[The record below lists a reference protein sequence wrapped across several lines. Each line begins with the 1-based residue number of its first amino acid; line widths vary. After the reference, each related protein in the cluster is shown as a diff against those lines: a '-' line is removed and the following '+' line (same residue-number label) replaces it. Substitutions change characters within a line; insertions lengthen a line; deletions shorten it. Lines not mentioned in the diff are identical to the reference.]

1 MNNFITTLLQFIN
14 NPDERDT
21 NYNIAYCLISHCHE
35 LDKMSVQDLAD
46 ECYVSVST
54 FNRFFKLFGFKK
66 FVIFKQLIA
75 SHVVIRLSQMQYRI
89 KLKDYKQVESTLYSF
104 LSSNDYQTVVN
115 ASAFIIQQCCET
127 ILKSKRI
134 VLIGSDEMISNALRF
149 QGDFCVMK
157 KMTIKD
163 SIYLERFFVPNEDDF
178 VIIMTMSGRI
188 VDLNDD
194 LMENIM
200 ARHPKALM
208 IGNKDYIKENG
219 MFLQIPM
226 GLDEVLE
233 NMILDYYLQEIVY
246 TYARD
251 YYDC

>member
-1 MNNFITTLLQFIN
+1 M
-14 NPDERDT
+14 
-21 NYNIAYCLISHCHE
+21 
-35 LDKMSVQDLAD
+35 
-46 ECYVSVST
+46 
-54 FNRFFKLFGFKK
+54 
-66 FVIFKQLIA
+66 
-75 SHVVIRLSQMQYRI
+75 
-89 KLKDYKQVESTLYSF
+89 
-104 LSSNDYQTVVN
+104 N

-194 LMENIM
+194 LMEHIM

-219 MFLQIPM
+219 MFYKYQWE
-226 GLDEVLE
+226 LDECF
-233 NMILDYYLQEIVY
+233 
-246 TYARD
+246 RK
-251 YYDC
+251 YDFRLLFTRNCLYICEGLL